1 MVVKATM
8 RIQSITPK
16 RVGGFLPK
24 LEHKEKIFSMIED
37 ALTPML
43 EVGDASAPDI
53 TSAYSKEVMAQWYIG
68 NAPRGLV
75 LGNNT
80 CCHGAGVQVTTYR
93 VYTMERRAARSP
105 EDFRRR
111 YGHYPRVYMTEK
123 GRTTQVAVMRGNR
136 REGLGRMGG
145 DHGWDSTRDLFG
157 FALASFRH
165 NFQALLGAFADR
177 PKLPCKEEWHLPNLI
192 YSEKVEEIER
202 RYGCRIVEP
211 PVAVPP
217 ASYKFSFVA
226 PTPMMVLAIGTNCPR
241 DTKAILE
248 VWDANKRDLADPTEV
263 TFPQGESETILVVQA
278 PFGTVIQKGFF
289 NINPVNSEMT
299 VAYVNVLFP
308 PL

>member
-1 MVVKATM
+1 MVKATM

-24 LEHKEKIFSMIED
+24 LELKEKIFSMIED

-80 CCHGAGVQVTTYR
+80 CCHGAGVHITTYR

-111 YGHYPRVYMTEK
+111 YGHYPRVYVTEK

-278 PFGTVIQKGFF
+278 PFGALIQKGFF
-289 NINPVNSEMT
+289 NINPINSEMT
-299 VAYVNVLFP
+299 VSYVNVLFP